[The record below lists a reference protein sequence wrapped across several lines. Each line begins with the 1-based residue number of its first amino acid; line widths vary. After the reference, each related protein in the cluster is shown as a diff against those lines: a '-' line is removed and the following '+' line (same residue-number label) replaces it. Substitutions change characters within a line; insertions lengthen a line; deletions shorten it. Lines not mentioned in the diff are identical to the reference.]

1 MMVQVLNEVHVLN
14 EINLMNEQY
23 LITESYLRIEISFGR
38 VDPLQNYAVFCG
50 KNGFPKIGEKFLR
63 KKEIC
68 KLEIL

>member
-1 MMVQVLNEVHVLN
+1 
-14 EINLMNEQY
+14 MNEQY

>member
-1 MMVQVLNEVHVLN
+1 
-14 EINLMNEQY
+14 MNEQH
-23 LITESYLRIEISFGR
+23 LMTESYSRIETSFGR